1 MSLVRRFRVVFVSG
15 AALVLSVFLIS
26 RYTTAARTDP
36 VAGAVLEVMRPL
48 QVAASAAVGAAASI
62 WEEYLALVGV
72 QRENERLHRRIAE
85 LEQQLIRTA
94 ELRAMEHRLDQLLS
108 FRAAFQ
114 LQAEPAQII
123 GRDPAP
129 WSGIVTINKGHS
141 DGIQQNCAV
150 VARNGVVGRTIATS
164 GHSARVLLITDHNSG
179 VDAIV
184 QRSRARGIVKGG
196 IDGGLVMKYL
206 DREDSVV
213 PGDIVITSGLTGVFP
228 KGLALGEVVRV
239 RKDSRGLM
247 QEAELVP
254 VVPLQ
259 RVEEV
264 LVVRQEPRDEAAA
277 ARAEAEGEAETELPP
292 AARAGAG

>member
-1 MSLVRRFRVVFVSG
+1 MSLVRRYRVVLVSG
-15 AALVLSVFLIS
+15 ASLIASLVLLS
-26 RYTTAARTDP
+26 RYTSAEHTDP
-36 VAGAVLEVMRPL
+36 IAGAVLEVMRPL
-48 QVAASAAVGAAASI
+48 QVAASAGFGAAAAI
-62 WEEYLALVGV
+62 WEDYIALVGV
-72 QRENERLHRRIAE
+72 RRENERLHRRIAE
-85 LEQQLIRTA
+85 LEQQLIRTT
-94 ELRAMEHRLDQLLS
+94 ELRAMEHRLDQLLA

-129 WSGIVTINKGHS
+129 WSGIVTINKGEA
-141 DGIQQNCAV
+141 DGIVENSAV
-150 VARNGVVGRTIATS
+150 VARNGVVGRTIATG

-184 QRSRARGIVKGG
+184 QRSRARGIVRGG
-196 IDGGLVMKYL
+196 VDGGLVMKYL

-254 VVPLQ
+254 IVPLQ
-259 RVEEV
+259 KVEEV
-264 LVVRQEPRDEAAA
+264 LVVRHEPRDEAPEEV
-277 ARAEAEGEAETELPP
+277 RLTEPAEAD
-292 AARAGAG
+292 AG